1 VASFIQS
8 IKPRFRY
15 SIEGPSDEIL
25 HMHPKKK
32 KKEEEEER
40 SLNLSRLL
48 EMFNVY
54 VYRN

>member
-32 KKEEEEER
+32 KKGR
-40 SLNLSRLL
+40 RRRKK
-48 EMFNVY
+48 FKVK
-54 VYRN
+54 